1 MNLVKRS
8 RLLSGAVPRVVSVA
22 MLLGVWYA
30 AAWLPAKPLLPPPH
44 QVLLY
49 LVQDVQ
55 KPEIWKH
62 LGATLMR
69 ILLGFALSMA
79 IAVPFGIA
87 LGFSAVVRNLLG
99 SWVVIGLMI
108 PSLVFIILAY
118 TSIGLNEF
126 AAVVAAALAV
136 VWVLTINIWESAKA
150 VDVKLIQ
157 MARGFGLAPVRI
169 ITSVVLPQL
178 ASSLMA
184 SVRFGLGLIWKMVL
198 FVELLGRSN
207 GIGYQIEYYHQLFD
221 LGRVLEYTVFF
232 VAIMLLIEVVVLGG
246 VERRLFRWRP
256 AARLA

>member
-1 MNLVKRS
+1 VKS
-8 RLLSGAVPRVVSVA
+8 RLFTGVVPRLVSVA
-22 MLLGVWYA
+22 MLLAIWYA

-44 QVLLY
+44 QVLIY
-49 LVQDVQ
+49 LVQDIQ

-62 LGATLMR
+62 LGVTLMR
-69 ILLGFALSMA
+69 IFLGFGLSMA
-79 IAVPFGIA
+79 IAIPFGIA
-87 LGFSAVVRNLLG
+87 LGFSAFARQLFG

-157 MARGFGLAPVRI
+157 MARAFGLSPIRI
-169 ITSVVLPQL
+169 VTSVVLPQL
-178 ASSLMA
+178 AASLMA
-184 SVRFGLGLIWKMVL
+184 SARFGLGLVWKMVL

-246 VERRLFRWRP
+246 IERRLFRWRP